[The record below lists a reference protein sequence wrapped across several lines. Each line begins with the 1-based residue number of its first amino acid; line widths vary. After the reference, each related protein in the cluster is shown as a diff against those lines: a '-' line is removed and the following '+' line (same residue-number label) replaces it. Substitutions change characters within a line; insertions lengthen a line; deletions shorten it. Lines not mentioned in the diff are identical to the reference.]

1 MVVTRVKASGII
13 VRPSTEADMA
23 AIQRIY
29 AYHVLHGTASFEE
42 VPPSPGEMAARRASV
57 LELGLPYLTAELNSD
72 IVGYSYATSY
82 RSRPAYRYT
91 IEDTVYVADGLSGKG
106 IGSALLTQLITLC
119 EAGPWRQMIAVIGD
133 SRNAGS
139 ISLHRSA
146 GFRSIG
152 TLQSVGFKF
161 GRWVDSVLMQRSL
174 GLSDREL
181 PT

>member
-1 MVVTRVKASGII
+1 VNAAGII
-13 VRPSTEADMA
+13 VRDSTEADVA

-29 AYHVLHGTASFEE
+29 SHHVLHGSASFEE
-42 VPPSPGEMAARRASV
+42 VPPSIGEIVARRASV
-57 LELGLPYLTAELNSD
+57 LELGLPYLTAELNAD
-72 IVGYSYATSY
+72 VVGYSYATTY

-91 IEDTVYVADGLSGKG
+91 IEDTVYVADGLSGMG
-106 IGSALLTQLITLC
+106 IGIALLTRLISLC

-133 SRNAGS
+133 SRNAAS

-146 GFRSIG
+146 GFRQVG

-174 GLSDREL
+174 GLSDRGL

>member
-1 MVVTRVKASGII
+1 VKAAGII
-13 VRPSTEADMA
+13 VRDSTEADVA

-29 AYHVLHGTASFEE
+29 SHHVLHGSASFEE
-42 VPPSPGEMAARRASV
+42 VPPSIGEIVARRASV
-57 LELGLPYLTAELNSD
+57 LELGLPYLAAELNAD
-72 IVGYSYATSY
+72 VVGYSYATTY

-91 IEDTVYVADGLSGKG
+91 IEDTVYVADGLSGMG
-106 IGSALLTQLITLC
+106 IGIALLTRLISLC

-133 SRNAGS
+133 SRNVAS

-146 GFRSIG
+146 GFRQVG

-161 GRWVDSVLMQRSL
+161 GRWVDSVLMQRPL
-174 GLSDREL
+174 GLSDRGL

>member
-1 MVVTRVKASGII
+1 LAAAGLI
-13 VRPSTEADMA
+13 VRDSTDADLA

-29 AYHVLHGTASFEE
+29 SHHVLHGTASFEE
-42 VPPSPGEMAARRASV
+42 VPPSIEEMAARRALV
-57 LELGLPYLTAELNSD
+57 LELGLPYLAAELNGD

-106 IGSALLTQLITLC
+106 IGTAVLKRLIALC
-119 EAGPWRQMIAVIGD
+119 EAGPWRQMIAVVGD

-139 ISLHRSA
+139 ISLHRRA
-146 GFRSIG
+146 GFRPIG

-161 GRWVDSVLMQRSL
+161 GRWVDSVLMQRPL
-174 GLSDREL
+174 GASDRSL
-181 PT
+181 PM

>member
-1 MVVTRVKASGII
+1 MKAAGII
-13 VRPSTEADMA
+13 VRDSTEADVA

-29 AYHVLHGTASFEE
+29 SHHVLHGSASFEE
-42 VPPSPGEMAARRASV
+42 VPPSIGEIVARRASV
-57 LELGLPYLTAELNSD
+57 LELGLPYLTAELNAD
-72 IVGYSYATSY
+72 VVGYSYATTY

-91 IEDTVYVADGLSGKG
+91 IEDTVYVADGLSGMG
-106 IGSALLTQLITLC
+106 IGIALLTRLISLC

-133 SRNAGS
+133 SRNVAS

-146 GFRSIG
+146 GFRQVG

-161 GRWVDSVLMQRSL
+161 GRWVDSVLMQRPL
-174 GLSDREL
+174 GLSDRGL

>member
-1 MVVTRVKASGII
+1 VNAAGII
-13 VRPSTEADMA
+13 VRDSTEADIA

-29 AYHVLHGTASFEE
+29 SHHVLHGSASFEE
-42 VPPSPGEMAARRASV
+42 VPPSIGEMAARRVSV
-57 LELGLPYLTAELNSD
+57 LELGLPYLTAELNAD
-72 IVGYSYATSY
+72 VVGYSYATSY
-82 RSRPAYRYT
+82 RARPAYRYT

-106 IGSALLTQLITLC
+106 IGTALLTRLITLC
-119 EAGPWRQMIAVIGD
+119 EAGQWRQMIAVIGD

-146 GFRSIG
+146 GFRPIG

-161 GRWVDSVLMQRSL
+161 GRWVDSVLMQRPL
-174 GLSDREL
+174 GLSDRGL

>member
-1 MVVTRVKASGII
+1 VNAAGII
-13 VRPSTEADMA
+13 VRDSTEADVA

-29 AYHVLHGTASFEE
+29 SHHVLHGSASFEE
-42 VPPSPGEMAARRASV
+42 VPPSTGEIVARRASV
-57 LELGLPYLTAELNSD
+57 LELGLPYLTAELNAD
-72 IVGYSYATSY
+72 VVGYSYATTY

-91 IEDTVYVADGLSGKG
+91 IEDTVYVADGLSGMG
-106 IGSALLTQLITLC
+106 IGIALLTRLISLC

-133 SRNAGS
+133 SRNAAS

-146 GFRSIG
+146 GFRQVG

-161 GRWVDSVLMQRSL
+161 GRWVDSVLMQRPL

>member
-1 MVVTRVKASGII
+1 VNAAGII
-13 VRPSTEADMA
+13 VRDSTEADVA

-29 AYHVLHGTASFEE
+29 SHHVLHGSASFEE
-42 VPPSPGEMAARRASV
+42 VPPSISEIVARRASV
-57 LELGLPYLTAELNSD
+57 LELGLPYLTAELNAD
-72 IVGYSYATSY
+72 VVGYSYATTY

-91 IEDTVYVADGLSGKG
+91 IEDTVYVADGLSGMG
-106 IGSALLTQLITLC
+106 IGIALLTRLISLC

-133 SRNAGS
+133 SRNAAS

-146 GFRSIG
+146 GFRPVG

-161 GRWVDSVLMQRSL
+161 GRWVDSVLMQRPL
-174 GLSDREL
+174 GLSDRGL